1 MYKDRSTREDFR
13 QKLGA
18 RGEQAAAEFLISKGY
33 EIIERNWRL
42 SFGELDIIA
51 KHDSELVFVEV
62 KSRIGSNSNEAERYL
77 FDTITFK
84 KQQKL
89 RQMAQIYLD
98 RRFGDRQR
106 RLPIRIDIIGVII
119 EPKGLKPIKLKHL
132 TDAV

>member
-1 MYKDRSTREDFR
+1 MHKNRSKREDFR
-13 QKLGA
+13 KQLGT

-51 KHDSELVFVEV
+51 KQGAELVFVEV
-62 KSRIGSNSNEAERYL
+62 KSRIGGSRNDAERYL

-89 RQMAQIYLD
+89 RQMAQIYID
-98 RRFGDRQR
+98 RRLGQNPKTRF
-106 RLPIRIDIIGVII
+106 RIDIIGVII
-119 EPKGLKPIKLKHL
+119 SRNDYSPTQIRHL
-132 TDAV
+132 INAV